1 MPSSAIRAWPPSLR
15 KGASRLT
22 FFSAASVSP
31 NIGNSTYGG
40 TGSSIARMWLSVG
53 ILSIAI
59 SGWQFDLPR
68 PRWRAFYWARNDGL
82 CMNHVTNAAIPTS
95 VIS

>member
-1 MPSSAIRAWPPSLR
+1 
-15 KGASRLT
+15 
-22 FFSAASVSP
+22 
-31 NIGNSTYGG
+31 
-40 TGSSIARMWLSVG
+40 MWLSVG